1 MVNYTAEEKVQIS
14 NKSQVKLDQLLEE
27 NPKLKEILL
36 NSEDEIEVN
45 KLLKQWAVFELRK
58 NEQAYKYYRK
68 EAIGRKA
75 FEKIRWQ
82 EIAAIRIL
90 DYIDH
95 TNQEYV
101 DLNVRG
107 QKRINTPFKI
117 LWLATKHGNGGG
129 KYFFFADMYELF
141 SQFSGRKKHKNPSKE
156 QIEQWMNNHPSGLD
170 QDIIAKRQKNKDRI
184 ISIIIE
190 LIDSGKIKSARYTFE
205 NGLSIED
212 KISKVKDWWNH
223 KHFHLKFAIRDPELL
238 NRMLNNSLDSESMA
252 IMREAES
259 QGIPFFVN
267 PYYLSLLDTDKRKKN
282 HADAAIRDYILY
294 SKELV
299 NEYGH
304 IVAWEKEDIVQPGKP
319 NAAGWLLPNA
329 HSIHRRYPEVAI
341 LIPDTL
347 GRACG
352 GLCASCQ
359 RMYDFQSGNLNFDLK
374 SLEPNETWGE
384 KLERLLNYY
393 ENDTQLRDILIT
405 GGDAL
410 MSSDK
415 SLREILDAVYKMA
428 FNKKEKNKSRE
439 EGNKYA
445 EMLRVRLGTRLP
457 VYLPQRIT
465 PELIKILTDFKE
477 KASKLGIHQFV
488 IQTHFESAME
498 ITPEVKIGIDKIVKA
513 GWTITNQHV
522 FTAASSRRGHTNKL
536 RKILNDI
543 GVITYYTFSVKG
555 YMENYNNFAT
565 NARAVQE
572 QLEEKRIGRIPPK
585 YIELLKT
592 YQLNA
597 GNIIDNINYLREQE
611 DLPFL
616 ATDRNVINLPGVG
629 KSLTFRTIGIT
640 RRGRRILKFDHDST
654 RSHSP
659 IINEMEDVIIVESKP
674 IGEYLR
680 QLKQFGEDTSDYNTI
695 WGYSIG
701 ETEKR
706 FPVFEYP
713 KYKFETTSEFS
724 NLKL

>member
-1 MVNYTAEEKVQIS
+1 MANYLAEEKVQICH
-14 NKSQVKLDQLLEE
+14 KSQIKLDQLLDE
-27 NPKLKEILL
+27 NPRLKEILF
-36 NSEDEIEVN
+36 NSENELEVN
-45 KLLKQWAVFELRK
+45 QSIKEWAESELKNNKLAF
-58 NEQAYKYYRK
+58 KYYK
-68 EAIGRKA
+68 QEVSGRKI
-75 FEKIRWQ
+75 FEKIKWQ
-82 EIAAIRIL
+82 EVAAIRIL

-95 TNQEYV
+95 TNQVYT

-107 QKRINTPFKI
+107 QKRTNTPFKI
-117 LWLATKHGNGGG
+117 LWLAAKLGTGGG
-129 KYFFFADMYELF
+129 KYCFFLDMLELF
-141 SQFSGRKKHKNPSKE
+141 RQFSGRKKYRTPSRE
-156 QIEQWMNNHPSGLD
+156 QIEQWMNKHPSGLD
-170 QDIIAKRQKNKDRI
+170 RDIIEKRQKNKERI
-184 ISIIIE
+184 INIIID
-190 LIDSGKIKSARYTFE
+190 LIDSGKITSARFYFE
-205 NGLSIED
+205 PGLSFEEKTN
-212 KISKVKDWWNH
+212 KINEWWNS
-223 KHFHLKFAIRDPELL
+223 KLFHLKFAVRNPELL
-238 NRMLNNSLDSESMA
+238 NRMLDYSLDSETMS
-252 IMREAES
+252 ILKEAQT

-267 PYYLSLLDTDKRKKN
+267 PYYLSLLNPDKRKKSY
-282 HADAAIRDYILY
+282 ADAAIRDYIIY

-299 NEYGH
+299 NEFGH
-304 IVAWEKEDIVQPGKP
+304 IVAWEKEDIIEPGKP
-319 NAAGWLLPNA
+319 NAAGWILP
-329 HSIHRRYPEVAI
+329 STYSVHRRYPEVAI
-341 LIPDTL
+341 LIPDSM

-359 RMYDFQSGNLNFDLK
+359 RMYDFQRGNLNFDLK
-374 SLEPNETWGE
+374 KLEPNEKWPA
-384 KLERLLNYY
+384 KLERLLKYF
-393 ENDTQLRDILIT
+393 EEDTLLRDILIT

-415 SLREILDAVYKMA
+415 SLQKILDAVYEMA
-428 FNKKEKNKSRE
+428 YRKKEKNKSLE
-439 EGNKYA
+439 NGKKYA

-465 PELIKILTDFKE
+465 NELIKILSDFKE
-477 KASKLGIHQFV
+477 KASKIGIHQFV

-498 ITPEVKIGIDKIVKA
+498 ITPEVKEGIQKIVEA

-536 RKILNDI
+536 RKVLNDI

-572 QLEEKRIGRIPPK
+572 QLEEKRIGKIPQK

-597 GNIIDNINYLREQE
+597 NNIIENINYLREQE

-616 ATDRNVINLPGVG
+616 ATDRNVLNLPGVG
-629 KSLTFRTIGIT
+629 KSLTFRTVGIT

-654 RSHSP
+654 RNHSP
-659 IINEMEDVIIVESKP
+659 IINKMDDVIIVESKP

-680 QLKQFGEDTSDYNTI
+680 QLERMGENREDYSTI

-701 ETEKR
+701 ETESR

-713 KYKFETTSEFS
+713 KYSFEITKEFS